1 MPIYPRL
8 SALCLALAL
17 NAPLS
22 VLSQTTTTSGD
33 CSNAFVQVT
42 VQGNFTINTQCGLS
56 PHVVEDLR
64 KQLVRIQT
72 ELKLTRAQTQTWA
85 MATNTL
91 LSVRMQGVESELKVN
106 SSRLAQVLAILE
118 QKQKADPALDVA
130 QEAAKWEQRYK
141 ELLKDWNIV
150 SGDDPRD
157 KEVLEALERFD
168 LDKAGRLLDA
178 LIEAQGKT
186 EKVLAARQWQR
197 AQVYLLQF
205 DRLKAL
211 PHLRKAFALAADNTD
226 YGIQLGKALQEQHDY
241 LGAEP
246 VYRELVSHLRALAR
260 DNPAAYRPNLA
271 TSLNNLGLLYADTQR
286 FKEAEAAHA
295 EAVDIRRTLA
305 RDNPAAYRPNLAT
318 SLNNLGLLYANT
330 QRFKEAEAA
339 HAEAVDIRRTL
350 ARDNPAAYRPDL
362 ANSLNNLGG
371 LYFRTQRLKEA
382 ETPFAEAVSLQRAL
396 YQTYPAAHG
405 PNLKV
410 FLSNLAELYAKQN
423 RPNDQAALETEIA
436 AVDKKL
442 AQSTTK

>member
-1 MPIYPRL
+1 MRIAMPIYPRL

-305 RDNPAAYRPNLAT
+305 RDNPAAYRP
-318 SLNNLGLLYANT
+318 
-330 QRFKEAEAA
+330 
-339 HAEAVDIRRTL
+339 
-350 ARDNPAAYRPDL
+350 DL

>member
-1 MPIYPRL
+1 MRIAMPIYPRL

-305 RDNPAAYRPNLAT
+305 RDNPAAYRP
-318 SLNNLGLLYANT
+318 
-330 QRFKEAEAA
+330 
-339 HAEAVDIRRTL
+339 
-350 ARDNPAAYRPDL
+350 DL

-382 ETPFAEAVSLQRAL
+382 ETALAEAVSLQRAL

-410 FLSNLAELYAKQN
+410 ILSNLAELYAKQN